1 LTTKFA
7 RRFVIGGIVKI
18 QMTDRYVHAE
28 ALSCETPFGAPH
40 SA

>member
-1 LTTKFA
+1 LIKKFA
-7 RRFVIGGIVKI
+7 RRFVMGGIVKI
-18 QMTDRYVHAE
+18 WMADRYVQAE